1 VSVESGTHQE
11 VFSCRCCSSP
21 VFDDEQFC
29 EVCGAAA
36 PAEPMA
42 PVAPPPGSS
51 PGATDHEEWDLV
63 TVAALSDRGHRRSRN
78 EDAARITCAGERMA
92 VVVCDGVAST
102 ANPHLAAVAAAD
114 AALGVLDELLA
125 RPEWPGQD
133 GVQDVVGRAFAAAGR
148 AVLSVPD
155 DEPDGNDLSPSTTM
169 VVAVATPGQ
178 AVVGNVGDSRAYWL
192 SEAAG
197 RSRLVTVDD
206 SWAQASIAEGM
217 APEAAYAHPEA
228 HTITRWIGADAEPGA
243 PALTAV
249 DITEPGVL
257 LVCTDGLWNYF
268 AHPEELAAL
277 ARLAGPA
284 PMDMARQLSDAALA
298 AGGQDN
304 VTVAVLPVA
313 PASNSWST
321 VPNEE

>member
-1 VSVESGTHQE
+1 VSIDSTTHQE
-11 VFSCRCCSSP
+11 VFSCRSCSSP

-36 PAEPMA
+36 PTE
-42 PVAPPPGSS
+42 PVAPHPADS
-51 PGATDHEEWDLV
+51 PAAADRDEWDLV
-63 TVAALSDRGHRRSRN
+63 AVAALSDRGHRRSRN
-78 EDAARITCAGERMA
+78 EDTARVARAGERMA

-114 AALGVLDELLA
+114 AALAVLSELLA

-133 GVQDVVGRAFAAAGR
+133 GMRDAVGRAFAAADR
-148 AVLSVPD
+148 AVLGVPD

-169 VVAVATPGQ
+169 VVALAAPGQ

-192 SEAAG
+192 SGVAG
-197 RSRLVTVDD
+197 RSRLLTVDD

-217 APEAAYAHPEA
+217 APEAAYAHPDA
-228 HTITRWIGADAEPGA
+228 HTITRWIGADAEPGT
-243 PALTAV
+243 PSLTTLDV
-249 DITEPGVL
+249 TEPGVL

-277 ARLAGPA
+277 VRLAGPA
-284 PMDMARQLSDAALA
+284 PMDMVRRLSDAALA

-304 VTVAVLPVA
+304 VTVAALPVA
-313 PASNSWST
+313 PASSSPST
-321 VPNEE
+321 GPDEE